1 MFDSATCF
9 SSFVHIWPRYTL
21 ALCLLLLKIAQ
32 WCRSLVNIVLTLALQ
47 FLHLSN
53 TSTIALNSCTVA
65 LWDLILKR
73 DLQRSTSFK
82 NAKQGTKYSKVVLWW
97 KATWKSELTEI
108 CVTWWHWLEA
118 STLIS
123 LKVVGKILIYV
134 MHPVFVLFWDFNNRN
149 RFGKWKWTQKSIIG
163 TFRPASHY
171 YRFIHKKYVNLSK

>member
-1 MFDSATCF
+1 MCGKDSSSMFDSATCF
-9 SSFVHIWPRYTL
+9 SSFVYIWPRYTL

-53 TSTIALNSCTVA
+53 TSIALNSCTVA

-82 NAKQGTKYSKVVLWW
+82 NAKQGTMYSTIV
-97 KATWKSELTEI
+97 KSHVKKWTEI
-108 CVTWWHWLEA
+108 CVTWWHWLQA

-123 LKVVGKILIYV
+123 LKVVGKILTYICNASCV
-134 MHPVFVLFWDFNNRN
+134 CPVL
-149 RFGKWKWTQKSIIG
+149 G
-163 TFRPASHY
+163 
-171 YRFIHKKYVNLSK
+171 L